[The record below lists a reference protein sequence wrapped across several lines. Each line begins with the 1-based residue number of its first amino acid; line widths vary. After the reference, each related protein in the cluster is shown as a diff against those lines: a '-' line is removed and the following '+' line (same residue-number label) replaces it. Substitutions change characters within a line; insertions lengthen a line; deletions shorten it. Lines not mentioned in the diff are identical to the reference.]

1 MISGVIG
8 EYFDPKIKNPY
19 FPKANMDKTI
29 TINEI

>member
-8 EYFDPKIKNPY
+8 EYLDPKIKNLY
-19 FPKANMDKTI
+19 FPKANMDKSN